1 MNRLCSYV
9 LRYIN
14 PVVRDRVISENA
26 EPAGFPQ
33 FGKVLYTHNM
43 LECGNAMLK
52 NWIGFKEKD
61 VDSFTLD
68 LKEMVMREEDD
79 VAGALAGLKS
89 PYEVLE
95 EFCPFV
101 SKFAD
106 NLINPDLSEQERK
119 RRKAKMLNANFS
131 DVLSKVDE
139 FPPLGMYDAQA
150 SVKGNNIEGKDMLQ
164 FDRLVGL
171 GFSEPMIN
179 SIKTKAHKLVAGG
192 LVTRAFSGDE
202 SHSVKSFFSN
212 KPHLV
217 QPHKHFG
224 YQCDDSYLQYK
235 ANKVCAHTVAA
246 AQDKNKMEEHT
257 TRLLKAS
264 PKGRLEALCT
274 GKPRAGKKKSHKQK
288 RKRRRSPA
296 QSSEEP
302 TRASVYLWRESC
314 HPFLITRKQK
324 RHVRKFPGCCKEFD
338 KRPSQMD
345 ITVVH
350 REKDWRTGTDKVTA
364 VDNPRGYHLDLLSIR
379 ARHPEFLKNP
389 ETPNLG

>member
-1 MNRLCSYV
+1 M
-9 LRYIN
+9 
-14 PVVRDRVISENA
+14 ISENA
-26 EPAGFPQ
+26 ELAGFPQ
-33 FGKVLYTHNM
+33 FSKVLYTHNV

-61 VDSFTLD
+61 VDSFILD

-79 VAGALAGLKS
+79 VARALAGLES

-101 SKFAD
+101 SKFTD
-106 NLINPDLSEQERK
+106 HLINPDLSEQERK
-119 RRKAKMLNANFS
+119 RRKAKMLNANVS

-139 FPPLGMYDAQA
+139 FQPLGMYDARA
-150 SVKGNNIEGKDMLQ
+150 SVKGNDVEGKDMLQ
-164 FDRLVGL
+164 LYRLAGL

-179 SIKTKAHKLVAGG
+179 GIKTKAHKLVAGG

-202 SHSVKSFFSN
+202 SRFVKSFSSN

-217 QPHKHFG
+217 QPQKHFG
-224 YQCDDSYLQYK
+224 YQCDDSCLQYK
-235 ANKVCAHTVAA
+235 ANNVCAHTVAA

-257 TRLLKAS
+257 TRPLKAS

-274 GKPRAGKKKSHKQK
+274 GKPQAGKKKSHKQK

-314 HPFLITRKQK
+314 HPFLIMLP
-324 RHVRKFPGCCKEFD
+324 VRENV
-338 KRPSQMD
+338 
-345 ITVVH
+345 I
-350 REKDWRTGTDKVTA
+350 
-364 VDNPRGYHLDLLSIR
+364 
-379 ARHPEFLKNP
+379 
-389 ETPNLG
+389 

>member
-9 LRYIN
+9 SRYII

-26 EPAGFPQ
+26 ELAGFPQ
-33 FGKVLYTHNM
+33 FSKVLYTHV
-43 LECGNAMLK
+43 LECGNAMLE

-61 VDSFTLD
+61 VDSFILD

-79 VAGALAGLKS
+79 VTRALAGLES

-101 SKFAD
+101 SKFA
-106 NLINPDLSEQERK
+106 NHLINPDLSEQEKK
-119 RRKAKMLNANFS
+119 RRKAKTLNENFS

-139 FPPLGMYDAQA
+139 FQPLGMYDARA
-150 SVKGNNIEGKDMLQ
+150 SVKGNNVEGKDMLQ

-202 SHSVKSFFSN
+202 RRFVKSFSSN

-224 YQCDDSYLQYK
+224 YQCDDSCLQYK
-235 ANKVCAHTVAA
+235 ANLVRAHTVAA

-257 TRLLKAS
+257 TRPLKAS

-274 GKPRAGKKKSHKQK
+274 GKPQARKKKSHKQK

-302 TRASVYLWRESC
+302 TRASVYLWHESY

-324 RHVRKFPGCCKEFD
+324 RRMPKFPACCKEFD
-338 KRPSQMD
+338 ERP
-345 ITVVH
+345 
-350 REKDWRTGTDKVTA
+350 
-364 VDNPRGYHLDLLSIR
+364 P
-379 ARHPEFLKNP
+379 
-389 ETPNLG
+389 

>member
-1 MNRLCSYV
+1 
-9 LRYIN
+9 
-14 PVVRDRVISENA
+14 
-26 EPAGFPQ
+26 
-33 FGKVLYTHNM
+33 M
-43 LECGNAMLK
+43 LEYGNAMLK
-52 NWIGFKEKD
+52 NWIGFTEKD
-61 VDSFTLD
+61 VDSFILD

-79 VAGALAGLKS
+79 VARALAGLEP

-106 NLINPDLSEQERK
+106 HLINPDLSEQERK
-119 RRKAKMLNANFS
+119 RRKAKMLNANVS
-131 DVLSKVDE
+131 DVLGKVDE
-139 FPPLGMYDAQA
+139 FQPLGMYDARA
-150 SVKGNNIEGKDMLQ
+150 SVKGNNVESKDMLQ

-171 GFSEPMIN
+171 GFSEPMIDD

-202 SHSVKSFFSN
+202 SRSVKSFSSN

-224 YQCDDSYLQYK
+224 YQCDDSCLQYK
-235 ANKVCAHTVAA
+235 ANNVCAHTVAA
-246 AQDKNKMEEHT
+246 AQDKNKMKEHT
-257 TRLLKAS
+257 TRPLKAS

-274 GKPRAGKKKSHKQK
+274 GKPQAGKKKSHKQK

-314 HPFLITRKQK
+314 HPFFIMLP
-324 RHVRKFPGCCKEFD
+324 VRENV
-338 KRPSQMD
+338 
-345 ITVVH
+345 I
-350 REKDWRTGTDKVTA
+350 
-364 VDNPRGYHLDLLSIR
+364 
-379 ARHPEFLKNP
+379 
-389 ETPNLG
+389 

>member
-9 LRYIN
+9 SRYII

-26 EPAGFPQ
+26 ELAGFPQ
-33 FGKVLYTHNM
+33 FSKVLYTHV
-43 LECGNAMLK
+43 LECGNAMLE

-61 VDSFTLD
+61 VDSFILD

-79 VAGALAGLKS
+79 VTRTLAGLES

-101 SKFAD
+101 SKFA
-106 NLINPDLSEQERK
+106 NHLINSDLSEQEKK
-119 RRKAKMLNANFS
+119 RRKAKTLNANFS

-139 FPPLGMYDAQA
+139 FQPLGMYDARA
-150 SVKGNNIEGKDMLQ
+150 SVKGNNVEGKDMLQ

-202 SHSVKSFFSN
+202 RRFVKSFSSN

-224 YQCDDSYLQYK
+224 YQCDDSCLQYK
-235 ANKVCAHTVAA
+235 ANLVCAHTVAA

-257 TRLLKAS
+257 TRPLKAS
-264 PKGRLEALCT
+264 PKG
-274 GKPRAGKKKSHKQK
+274 
-288 RKRRRSPA
+288 
-296 QSSEEP
+296 
-302 TRASVYLWRESC
+302 
-314 HPFLITRKQK
+314 
-324 RHVRKFPGCCKEFD
+324 
-338 KRPSQMD
+338 
-345 ITVVH
+345 
-350 REKDWRTGTDKVTA
+350 
-364 VDNPRGYHLDLLSIR
+364 
-379 ARHPEFLKNP
+379 
-389 ETPNLG
+389 

>member
-1 MNRLCSYV
+1 MQSLQAFRSSV
-9 LRYIN
+9 K
-14 PVVRDRVISENA
+14 SS
-26 EPAGFPQ
+26 
-33 FGKVLYTHNM
+33 THNV
-43 LECGNAMLK
+43 LEYGNAMLK
-52 NWIGFKEKD
+52 NWIGFTEKD
-61 VDSFTLD
+61 VDSFILD

-79 VAGALAGLKS
+79 VARAPAGLES

-106 NLINPDLSEQERK
+106 HLINPDLSEQEKK

-131 DVLSKVDE
+131 DVLS
-139 FPPLGMYDAQA
+139 DARA
-150 SVKGNNIEGKDMLQ
+150 SVKGNNVEGKDMLQ

-202 SHSVKSFFSN
+202 RRFVKSFSSN

-224 YQCDDSYLQYK
+224 YQCDDSCLQYK
-235 ANKVCAHTVAA
+235 ANNVCAHTVAA

-257 TRLLKAS
+257 TRPLKAS

-274 GKPRAGKKKSHKQK
+274 GKPQARKKKSHKQK

-296 QSSEEP
+296 QASEEP

-324 RHVRKFPGCCKEFD
+324 RRMPKFPGCCKEFD
-338 KRPSQMD
+338 ERPPQMD
-345 ITVVH
+345 IIVVH
-350 REKDWRTGTDKVTA
+350 REKNWRAGTDKVTA

-379 ARHPEFLKNP
+379 ARHPEFLRNP